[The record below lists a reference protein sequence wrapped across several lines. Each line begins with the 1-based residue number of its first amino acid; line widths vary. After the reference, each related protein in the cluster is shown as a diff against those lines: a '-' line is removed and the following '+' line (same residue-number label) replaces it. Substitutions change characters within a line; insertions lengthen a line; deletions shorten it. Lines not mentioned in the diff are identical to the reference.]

1 MAIRV
6 IDTATGECFTFP
18 MLPQQLEYSR
28 TGRFEQLRLLT
39 GDAHLPTGESAGRI
53 AFSGKLPGAGRS
65 GAYISNWRAPG
76 EIHKLWAGWLE
87 SGRRLRLIVGGTP
100 IDEGVYLENFRLT
113 YAGGFGDCD
122 FAISFVRAADVQYSA
137 ASGGTGST
145 YTVLAGDSL
154 WSIAQKTMG
163 SGALYEQLRSA
174 NYDAIV
180 RGGGLTPGMIL
191 TIPQV
196 SR

>member
-6 IDTATGECFTFP
+6 IDTVTGESFTFP
-18 MLPQQLEYSR
+18 MLPQQLDYSR
-28 TGRFEQLRLLT
+28 TGRFEQLHLLT
-39 GDAHLPTGESAGRI
+39 GDAHMPTGESAGRI
-53 AFSGKLPGAGRS
+53 AFSGKLPGARRS

-76 EIHKLWAGWLE
+76 EIQKLWTGWME
-87 SGRRLRLIVGGTP
+87 QSRRLRLIVGGTP
-100 IDEGVYLENFRLT
+100 IDESVYLENFRLT

-122 FAISFVRAADVQYSA
+122 YTISFVRAAGIGYG
-137 ASGGTGST
+137 ASSGTESGT

-174 NYDAIV
+174 NYDKIV
-180 RGGGLTPGMIL
+180 RGGGLKPGMVL
-191 TIPQV
+191 TVPQV
-196 SR
+196 NR